1 MQKEIKRSKFWP
13 KIVELLE
20 EYFPKG
26 KCKERGQALVLMAEI
41 EKMLQK
47 DIRDKRR
54 RNNKK
59 AN

>member
-1 MQKEIKRSKFWP
+1 MAKAIKRSKFWP

-26 KCKERGQALVLMAEI
+26 KYKERGEAIVLIAEI

-47 DIRDKRR
+47 DI
-54 RNNKK
+54 KK
-59 AN
+59 KNFYKY